1 MQGPAEGRILFS
13 QRGNTRR
20 VIKESKMYKKIIVPV
35 DPAAVEIGEKI
46 LTKAKSLL
54 DAGGEIVLLTIIEDI
69 PGYLAIDVPV
79 DLIEGAINDA
89 KAKLVTLKEKT
100 GVAAQTE
107 IRSGAPAREILATAE
122 EHKAD
127 LIIVGSHVP
136 DFSNYFIGATAD
148 RVVRHSKISVLVDR

>member
-1 MQGPAEGRILFS
+1 
-13 QRGNTRR
+13 
-20 VIKESKMYKKIIVPV
+20 MYKKIIVPV

-100 GVAAQTE
+100 GVAAHIE

-127 LIIVGSHVP
+127 LVIVGSHVP

>member
-1 MQGPAEGRILFS
+1 
-13 QRGNTRR
+13 
-20 VIKESKMYKKIIVPV
+20 MYKKIIVPV
-35 DPAAVEIGEKI
+35 DPAAIDIGERI
-46 LTKAKSLL
+46 LAKAKSLL
-54 DAGGEIVLLTIIEDI
+54 DTGGEIVLLTIIEDI

-89 KAKLVTLKEKT
+89 KAKLVELKKKT
-100 GVAAQTE
+100 EATAQIE

-148 RVVRHSKISVLVDR
+148 RVVRHSKISILVDR

>member
-1 MQGPAEGRILFS
+1 
-13 QRGNTRR
+13 
-20 VIKESKMYKKIIVPV
+20 MYKKIIVPV
-35 DPAAVEIGEKI
+35 DPAAIAIGEKI

-54 DAGGEIVLLTIIEDI
+54 DDGGEIVLVTIIEDI

-100 GVAAQTE
+100 GVAARIE

-127 LIIVGSHVP
+127 LIVVGSHVP

-148 RVVRHSKISVLVDR
+148 RLVRHSKISVLVDR

>member
-1 MQGPAEGRILFS
+1 
-13 QRGNTRR
+13 
-20 VIKESKMYKKIIVPV
+20 MYKKIIVPV
-35 DPAAVEIGEKI
+35 DPAAIAIGEKI

-54 DAGGEIVLLTIIEDI
+54 DDGGEIVLVTIIEDI

-100 GVAAQTE
+100 GVAAHIE

-127 LIIVGSHVP
+127 LIVVGSHVP

-148 RVVRHSKISVLVDR
+148 RLVRHSKISVLVDR

>member
-1 MQGPAEGRILFS
+1 
-13 QRGNTRR
+13 
-20 VIKESKMYKKIIVPV
+20 MYKKIIVPV
-35 DPAAVEIGEKI
+35 DPAAARIGERI

-89 KAKLVTLKEKT
+89 KAKLVELKEKT
-100 GVAAQTE
+100 GTIALIET
-107 IRSGAPAREILATAE
+107 RSGAPAREILAAAD

>member
-1 MQGPAEGRILFS
+1 
-13 QRGNTRR
+13 
-20 VIKESKMYKKIIVPV
+20 MYKKIIVPV

-46 LTKAKSLL
+46 LAKAKSLL
-54 DAGGEIVLLTIIEDI
+54 DEGGEIVLLTIIEDI

-89 KAKLVTLKEKT
+89 KAKLVALKEKT
-100 GVAAQTE
+100 GVAAHIE

>member
-1 MQGPAEGRILFS
+1 
-13 QRGNTRR
+13 
-20 VIKESKMYKKIIVPV
+20 MYKKIIVPV
-35 DPAAVEIGEKI
+35 DPAAVAIGERI

-89 KAKLVTLKEKT
+89 KGKLVALKEKT
-100 GVAAQTE
+100 GVSAHIE

-127 LIIVGSHVP
+127 LIVVGSHVP

>member
-1 MQGPAEGRILFS
+1 
-13 QRGNTRR
+13 
-20 VIKESKMYKKIIVPV
+20 MYKKIIVPV
-35 DPAAVEIGEKI
+35 DPAAVAIGEKI
-46 LTKAKSLL
+46 LSKAKSLL
-54 DAGGEIVLLTIIEDI
+54 DDGGEIMLLTIIEDI

-89 KAKLVTLKEKT
+89 KAKLVELKEKT
-100 GVAAQTE
+100 GVAAHIE
-107 IRSGAPAREILATAE
+107 IRSGAPAREILAMAE

>member
-1 MQGPAEGRILFS
+1 
-13 QRGNTRR
+13 
-20 VIKESKMYKKIIVPV
+20 MYEKIIVPV
-35 DPAAVEIGEKI
+35 DPAAIDIGERI
-46 LTKAKSLL
+46 LAKAKSLL
-54 DAGGEIVLLTIIEDI
+54 DTGGEIVLLTIIEDI

-89 KAKLVTLKEKT
+89 KAKLVELKKKT
-100 GVAAQTE
+100 EVTAQIE
-107 IRSGAPAREILATAE
+107 IRSGAPAREILATAV

>member
-1 MQGPAEGRILFS
+1 
-13 QRGNTRR
+13 
-20 VIKESKMYKKIIVPV
+20 MYKKIIVPV

>member
-1 MQGPAEGRILFS
+1 
-13 QRGNTRR
+13 
-20 VIKESKMYKKIIVPV
+20 MYKKIIVPV
-35 DPAAVEIGEKI
+35 DPAAVAIGERI

-89 KAKLVTLKEKT
+89 KGKLVTLKEKT
-100 GVAAQTE
+100 GVSAHIE

-127 LIIVGSHVP
+127 LIVVGSHVP